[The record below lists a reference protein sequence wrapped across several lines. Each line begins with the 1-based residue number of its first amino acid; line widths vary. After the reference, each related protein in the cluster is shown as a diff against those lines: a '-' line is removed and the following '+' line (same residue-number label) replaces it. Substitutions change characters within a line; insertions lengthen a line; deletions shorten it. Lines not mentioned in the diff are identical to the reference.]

1 MEKLKPQG
9 VLQVDSPEFPQDKPF
24 SERHSGRIRQMLFCS
39 RICKGHDL
47 GLT

>member
-1 MEKLKPQG
+1 METLKPQG
-9 VLQVDSPEFPQDKPF
+9 VFRVESLDFPRDKPF
-24 SERHSGRIRQMLFCS
+24 SERHSGRIRQMLFCD

>member
-1 MEKLKPQG
+1 METLKPQG
-9 VLQVDSPEFPQDKPF
+9 VLGVESLQFPPDKPF

-39 RICKGHDL
+39 RICKGLDL